1 MYMLY
6 HGTSAILDLYDRA
19 RGRGHINQYCTSAR
33 DITNLSRMKPYF
45 WCFVY
50 VRMRKHHVFPLER
63 LKLSPGGLLKIRLH
77 RRIYKSLSVLTVNG
91 ERQRISEQE
100 KKTLALV
107 ERSAPILYC
116 F

>member
-1 MYMLY
+1 MLY

-19 RGRGHINQYCTSAR
+19 RGRCHVNQYCTSAR

-45 WCFVY
+45 RYCVY
-50 VRMRKHHVFPLER
+50 VRMRKHHVFPCVQLSLEAVSR
-63 LKLSPGGLLKIRLH
+63 WLVENPSP
-77 RRIYKSLSVLTVNG
+77 SLNVQVIECTNCEWRKRTSK
-91 ERQRISEQE
+91 QE

-107 ERSAPILYC
+107 ERSAPIFYC